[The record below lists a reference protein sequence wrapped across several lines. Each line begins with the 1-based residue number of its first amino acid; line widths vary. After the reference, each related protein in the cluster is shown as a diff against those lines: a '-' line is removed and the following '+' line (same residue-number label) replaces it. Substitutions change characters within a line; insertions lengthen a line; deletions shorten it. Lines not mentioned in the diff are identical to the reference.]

1 MSTSNI
7 GLVNPAEPRRGP
19 NMADVAKL
27 AGVSPM
33 TVSRVMNGKSTVRAS
48 TRKKVTAAA
57 AALNYAP
64 NPEAR
69 LLAGSRP
76 IRIGFLYSMPSVRS
90 GAYLTE
96 VLLGLLNKVSL
107 NNVQLLVEKCA
118 DGEQIALH
126 TQRLIDNQMDGII
139 LPPPLVDNAEIV
151 ARIVDA
157 GIPLVLIA
165 CGQPDARAGAIGI
178 DDRQAAYEMTR
189 HLIELGHQRIGFI
202 SGHPYQ
208 SASSARLEGYQAA
221 IKEFGADPAAELV
234 TQGMFNYRSGLDA
247 SEILLALHDRPT
259 AIFASNDDMAAAT
272 VAVAHRLGARRAGR
286 YHGGRLRRYRAV
298 DHDLAGAHHRAPADH
313 GHGRGGDRMHCPARD
328 ERAHRLAG
336 RARAHQDR
344 VHAGAAP
351 VRRGAAHPAAGAHL
365 RLKVSFYV
373 RFDCAIIGVTDLV
386 VLPPAG
392 HANTGDH
399 LEYFTSRPP
408 GHRRPRR
415 LRPGRLHTATF
426 CQR

>member
-7 GLVNPAEPRRGP
+7 GPIAPADAKRGP

-118 DGEQIALH
+118 DGDQIAEQ
-126 TQRLIDNQMDGII
+126 TQRLIDNHMDGII

-151 ARIVDA
+151 SRIVDA
-157 GIPLVLIA
+157 GIPLALIA
-165 CGQPDARAGAIGI
+165 CGQPDPRASAIGI
-178 DDRQAAYEMTR
+178 DDRQAAYDMTR

-202 SGHPYQ
+202 TGHPYQ

-221 IKEFGADPAAELV
+221 IKDFGADPAAELV

-247 SEILLALHDRPT
+247 SEILLALADRPT

-272 VAVAHRLGARRAGR
+272 VAVAHRLGLDVPGDITVVGFDATALSTTIWPALTTVRQPTMDMAEAAIECIVQRVTNERTGLPAGPVHIKTDFALVRRQS
-286 YHGGRLRRYRAV
+286 
-298 DHDLAGAHHRAPADH
+298 D
-313 GHGRGGDRMHCPARD
+313 
-328 ERAHRLAG
+328 
-336 RARAHQDR
+336 
-344 VHAGAAP
+344 AAP
-351 VRRGAAHPAAGAHL
+351 R
-365 RLKVSFYV
+365 
-373 RFDCAIIGVTDLV
+373 I
-386 VLPPAG
+386 
-392 HANTGDH
+392 
-399 LEYFTSRPP
+399 RPP
-408 GHRRPRR
+408 VRIF
-415 LRPGRLHTATF
+415 A
-426 CQR
+426 

>member
-1 MSTSNI
+1 MSTSTI
-7 GLVNPAEPRRGP
+7 GPVNPAEPKRGP

-64 NPEAR
+64 HPEAR

-118 DGEQIALH
+118 DGEQIVEH

-157 GIPLVLIA
+157 GIPLALIA
-165 CGQPDARAGAIGI
+165 CGQPDARASAIGI

-208 SASSARLEGYQAA
+208 SASAARLEGYQAA

-272 VAVAHRLGARRAGR
+272 VAVAHRLGLDVPGDITVVGFDDTA
-286 YHGGRLRRYRAV
+286 LSTTIW
-298 DHDLAGAHHRAPADH
+298 PALTTVRQPTMDMAEAAIECIVQ
-313 GHGRGGDRMHCPARD
+313 RVTN
-328 ERAHRLAG
+328 ERNGLP
-336 RARAHQDR
+336 
-344 VHAGAAP
+344 AAP
-351 VRRGAAHPAAGAHL
+351 EHIRTDFTLVRRQSDAAP
-365 RLKVSFYV
+365 R
-373 RFDCAIIGVTDLV
+373 I
-386 VLPPAG
+386 
-392 HANTGDH
+392 
-399 LEYFTSRPP
+399 RPP
-408 GHRRPRR
+408 VRIF
-415 LRPGRLHTATF
+415 A
-426 CQR
+426 

>member
-7 GLVNPAEPRRGP
+7 GSIVPADAKRGP

-118 DGEQIALH
+118 DGEQIAEQ

-151 ARIVDA
+151 SRIVEA
-157 GIPLVLIA
+157 GIPLALIA
-165 CGQPDARAGAIGI
+165 CGQPDPRVSAIGI
-178 DDRQAAYEMTR
+178 NDRQAAFEMTR

-208 SASSARLEGYQAA
+208 SASAARLQGYQAA
-221 IKEFGADPAAELV
+221 VKQLGADPAPELV

-247 SEILLALHDRPT
+247 AEILLALADRPT
-259 AIFASNDDMAAAT
+259 AIFASNDDMAAAS
-272 VAVAHRLGARRAGR
+272 VAVAQRLGLDVPGDITVVGFDDTALATTIWPALTTVRQPTMDMAEAAIETIVQRVTAERTGLPAGPAHARVDFAIV
-286 YHGGRLRRYRAV
+286 RRQS
-298 DHDLAGAHHRAPADH
+298 D
-313 GHGRGGDRMHCPARD
+313 
-328 ERAHRLAG
+328 
-336 RARAHQDR
+336 
-344 VHAGAAP
+344 AAP
-351 VRRGAAHPAAGAHL
+351 R
-365 RLKVSFYV
+365 
-373 RFDCAIIGVTDLV
+373 I
-386 VLPPAG
+386 
-392 HANTGDH
+392 
-399 LEYFTSRPP
+399 RPP
-408 GHRRPRR
+408 VRIV
-415 LRPGRLHTATF
+415 A
-426 CQR
+426 